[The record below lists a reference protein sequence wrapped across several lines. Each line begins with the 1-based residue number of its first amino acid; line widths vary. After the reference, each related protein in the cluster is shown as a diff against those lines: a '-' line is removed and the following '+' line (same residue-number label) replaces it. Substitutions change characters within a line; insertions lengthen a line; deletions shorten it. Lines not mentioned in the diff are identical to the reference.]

1 MIAGRIVDAGIPM
14 CATGEGPDES
24 DKLHS
29 DRRLLNAGDPNR
41 VTHAVHKLHCQAIQP
56 DSECTATAL

>member
-1 MIAGRIVDAGIPM
+1 M
-14 CATGEGPDES
+14 CAAGEGPDES